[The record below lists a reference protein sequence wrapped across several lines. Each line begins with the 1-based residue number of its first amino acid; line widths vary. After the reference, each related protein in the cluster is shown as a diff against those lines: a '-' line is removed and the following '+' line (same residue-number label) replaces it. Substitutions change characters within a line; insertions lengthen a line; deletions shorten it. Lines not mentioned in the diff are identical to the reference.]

1 MISLVY
7 VAAGEE
13 PPRVLVARSS
23 VNDQAAKSND
33 SILDRINPSAIIQ
46 QVCDAAPLGRPSPAG
61 QRWRSSFGQKG
72 RMMGLLRLALDN
84 VYGVIVF
91 ALFIAIL
98 GLVSVYLIPV
108 DILPQFNTPAVQV
121 LTYYNGMPARSIE
134 RTITDRVER
143 WVNQAP
149 GVANVESRAVSG
161 VSVVKLYFQ
170 ESIDPSTALTQTNS
184 LTGAAMPYLPT
195 NTLPPVSLPFDPTGT
210 IPLGV
215 LTVSN
220 PGMAEQQVKDLARV
234 EVRNRLGAVRGC
246 VAPVVVGG
254 KDRRIMVYLQH
265 DKLGAHGLAPVDVVR
280 ALDQGNL
287 MVSPGTAYIG
297 DYQLA
302 LDTNAM
308 ARTVEEIADLPIVF
322 EPGRHILLRD
332 VATVLDDAV
341 IQKSRV
347 RVDGKQ
353 QVFVPIY
360 RQQGASSLTVAEG
373 VKSALPEMQS
383 ELPEG
388 SKLEFVID
396 QTEYVRKAIE
406 SLVHEGVVGAIL
418 VSVMILIFLGDWRMT
433 IIATLALPLSILG
446 AIIGLKTT
454 GNTINVMTLGG
465 LFLAIGPL
473 VDNAIVVLENIH
485 RHMGLGKTAY
495 QAALD
500 GTSELTLP
508 VIVATL
514 ALIIVLCPVAMTP
527 GVAGFLFKPLTLA
540 VAFAMLFSF
549 VLSWTFVP
557 ALCSTLLRGHGP
569 DAHAAHSTPTPRGFF
584 GRAYAAIDGFLTAVT
599 RRYAEILGWVL
610 GRRAQT
616 LAVIGVLFLASLT
629 LYFFIGKEFFP
640 AVDAGQISIQVR
652 APSNLRLD
660 ATERRIIDV
669 ERVIAETIPHH
680 ELHTVVS
687 ELGLNNDWSS
697 AYSQNAGQMDTVIR
711 LQLTEG
717 RSRSAQEY
725 AILLREA
732 FAATED
738 FADLE
743 FSFDTGGM
751 VSAALNFGA
760 ASPIDIQITGGTPD
774 QKFELAGQVRDAVRG
789 VHGAADV
796 RVLQRNDSPYLVMEV
811 NRDKAASVG
820 LTARDVVMQVV
831 TAVNSSIALTRNFW
845 IDPRSGNQYFIAVQ
859 YPDDPTFRLSDLSG
873 IYATGTNQRAPVRLS
888 TLVTVRET
896 TQAVEFNHVGLK
908 RVVDV
913 LVNTRNRDIG
923 SLAGDIER
931 TLEPVAV
938 PKGMKITLKGEY
950 ARMNES
956 LTSLGFGLA
965 LASILVYLLMV
976 PLMRSFVTPLI
987 IMATVPLGLIG
998 VLTMLWATGT
1008 TLNIQSEMGVIFLV
1022 GIVVS
1027 QGVLLIDFANQL
1039 RNQGKR
1045 VHDAVTE
1052 AAVTRFRPI
1061 LMTFL
1066 ATFLD
1071 LLPMALG
1078 LGRGSESLT
1087 PLARAVVGGLLTSTA
1102 LTLLVVP
1109 ILFTLL
1115 VRDRQDGPSADLPS
1129 HAVV

>member
-1 MISLVY
+1 
-7 VAAGEE
+7 
-13 PPRVLVARSS
+13 
-23 VNDQAAKSND
+23 
-33 SILDRINPSAIIQ
+33 
-46 QVCDAAPLGRPSPAG
+46 
-61 QRWRSSFGQKG
+61 
-72 RMMGLLRLALDN
+72 MGLLKLALGN

-98 GLVSVYLIPV
+98 GGVALVSIPV
-108 DILPQFNTPAVQV
+108 DILPQFKTPAVQV

-149 GVANVESRAVSG
+149 GVANVESRSVSG

-170 ESIDPSTALTQTNS
+170 DDIDPSTALTQTNS

-220 PGMAEQQVKDLARV
+220 PNMAEQQVKDLARV
-234 EVRNRLGAVRGC
+234 EVRNRLGGVRGC

-254 KDRRIMVYLQH
+254 KDRRIMVYLNHQ
-265 DKLGAHGLAPVDVVR
+265 KLEARNLSPVDVVK
-280 ALDQGNL
+280 ALDQGNM

-297 DYQLA
+297 DNQIA

-308 ARTVEEIADLPIVF
+308 SRTVEDISDLPIVF
-322 EPGRHILLRD
+322 EPDRQILLRD
-332 VATVLDDAV
+332 VAETLDDAV

-347 RVDGKQ
+347 RVNGKQ

-360 RQQGASSLTVAEG
+360 RQQGASSLDVAEG
-373 VKSALPEMQS
+373 VKNSIPDMEA

-388 SKLEFVID
+388 SKLDFVID
-396 QTEYVRKAIE
+396 QTDYVRKAIE
-406 SLVHEGVVGAIL
+406 SLVHEGIIGAIL
-418 VSVMILIFLGDWRMT
+418 VSIMILVFLGDWRMT
-433 IIATLALPLSILG
+433 VIATLALPLAILG
-446 AIIGLKTT
+446 AIIGLKAS

-485 RHMGLGKTAY
+485 RHMGMGKSAF
-495 QAALD
+495 QASLD
-500 GTSELTLP
+500 ATSELTMP
-508 VIVATL
+508 VVVATL
-514 ALIIVLCPVAMTP
+514 ALIIVLCPVALTP
-527 GVAGFLFKPLTLA
+527 GVGGFLFKPLTLA
-540 VAFAMLFSF
+540 VAFAMIVSF
-549 VLSWTFVP
+549 VLSWTLVP
-557 ALCSTLLRGHGP
+557 ALCSKMLRGHGQHGHG
-569 DAHAAHSTPTPRGFF
+569 HAFEHRTEHHRPAETPGFF
-584 GRAYAAIDGFLTAVT
+584 GRIYQRIDGFLTGVT
-599 RRYAEILGWVL
+599 RLYSALLLWTL
-610 GRRAQT
+610 GRRFLVLGLIVGLFA
-616 LAVIGVLFLASLT
+616 GSLFLLR
-629 LYFFIGKEFFP
+629 FIGQEFFP
-640 AVDAGQISIQVR
+640 AVDAGQITIQVR

-660 ATERRIIDV
+660 ATERRIVDV
-669 ERVIAETIPHH
+669 EKAIAETIPPH
-680 ELHTVVS
+680 ELQMVVS

-697 AYSQNAGQMDTVIR
+697 AYSQNAGQQDTVIR
-711 LQLTEG
+711 LQLTPE
-717 RSRSAQEY
+717 RTLSAQEY
-725 AILLREA
+725 AVVLRKA
-732 FAATED
+732 FADNPE

-760 ASPIDIQITGGTPD
+760 SSPIDIQITGGTPE
-774 QKFELAGQVRDAVRG
+774 QKIELAQKVRAAALPVP
-789 VHGAADV
+789 GAADV
-796 RVLQRNDSPYLVMEV
+796 RVLQRSDAPYLVLEV
-811 NRDKAASVG
+811 NRQEAANIG

-831 TAVNSSIALTRNFW
+831 TAMNSSIALTRNFW
-845 IDPRSGNQYFIAVQ
+845 IDPKSGNQYFIAVQ
-859 YPDDPTFRLSDLSG
+859 YPDDPSFRINDLKNMF
-873 IYATGTNQRAPVRLS
+873 ATGTNQKSPVRMS
-888 TLVTVRET
+888 SLVTVRES

-913 LVNTRNRDIG
+913 LVNTENRDIG
-923 SLAGDIER
+923 NVAADIEKR
-931 TLEPVAV
+931 LKPIEV
-938 PKGMKITLKGEY
+938 PKGMKIELKGEY
-950 ARMNES
+950 ARMTES
-956 LTSLGFGLA
+956 FRSLGAGLGLA
-965 LASILVYLLMV
+965 SVLVYLLMV
-976 PLMRSFVTPLI
+976 PLMRSFVMPLI
-987 IMATVPLGLIG
+987 IMAAVPLGLIG
-998 VLTMLWATGT
+998 VLAMLWATKT
-1008 TLNIQSEMGVIFLV
+1008 TLNVQSEMGVIFLV

-1039 RNQGKR
+1039 RKQGKPVR
-1045 VHDAVTE
+1045 EAITE
-1052 AAVTRFRPI
+1052 AASTRFRPI

-1078 LGRGSESLT
+1078 LGRGSEALT

-1115 VRDRQDGPSADLPS
+1115 IKDKNQPRHDHPPAP
-1129 HAVV
+1129 AP